1 MKKRTLFVLAVV
13 VTMCFGI
20 SLKASAQACAPP
32 WQVGIPISVGEVLSF
47 GGHNWK
53 AIQGG
58 YTSIDGWQPPNV
70 PALFTD
76 SGACSGSGGGGSC
89 LARPRAP
96 SGLSVSSTHR
106 SGPTPSLGAVGP
118 PANPS
123 FPRHTVFRDRD
134 SLGAPTSIRLSV

>member
-32 WQVGIPISVGEVLSF
+32 WQVGIPLSAGEVLSV

-76 SGACSGSGGGGSC
+76 SGPCSGSGGGGGPF
-89 LARPRAP
+89 ARPRGPAGP
-96 SGLSVSSTHR
+96 SGSSI
-106 SGPTPSLGAVGP
+106 PSARTTLGLV
-118 PANPS
+118 
-123 FPRHTVFRDRD
+123 
-134 SLGAPTSIRLSV
+134 

>member
-20 SLKASAQACAPP
+20 SLKASAQGCAPP

-76 SGACSGSGGGGSC
+76 SGACSGSGGGGSRS
-89 LARPRAP
+89 ARPAAPRGLPAP
-96 SGLSVSSTHR
+96 SP
-106 SGPTPSLGAVGP
+106 PTPP
-118 PANPS
+118 P
-123 FPRHTVFRDRD
+123 T
-134 SLGAPTSIRLSV
+134 L